1 MPNQGKACCAQHF
14 IQLCGFKLV
23 LEVLKQAFQSL
34 CHFINCGEEVEIYT
48 VRKRYCCYQENLV
61 SCLSFSLYRDVL
73 TGCVLSRAKESMYH
87 ALGYSTIVVLQAV
100 MTFEQQDIQ
109 NGISAMKD
117 ALQTC
122 QKYD

>member
-48 VRKRYCCYQENLV
+48 VRKRYCWYQENLV
-61 SCLSFSLYRDVL
+61 SCLSLFFIVPRCTHWLCSFQGQGEHVPRLGLQYYCGVA
-73 TGCVLSRAKESMYH
+73 GCHDL
-87 ALGYSTIVVLQAV
+87 
-100 MTFEQQDIQ
+100 
-109 NGISAMKD
+109 
-117 ALQTC
+117 
-122 QKYD
+122 